1 MLKQTKT
8 FLADLWGLTR
18 PYWFSEERWGAR
30 SLLAVV
36 IALNLALVYIRVLIN
51 LWNNDFY
58 NTLQNLDQSAFYRQ
72 LMRFALLAAGHIVV
86 AVYQLYLNQML
97 QIRWR
102 RWLTNAYLG
111 AWLGNR
117 TYYRMQLTD
126 SATDN
131 PDQRI
136 ADDLA
141 LFCDQTLNLALGLL
155 SAVVTL
161 GSFIAILWGWW
172 IHI

>member
-1 MLKQTKT
+1 MGFDAALLVFRGALGRTQ
-8 FLADLWGLTR
+8 LARGR
-18 PYWFSEERWGAR
+18 HRAQPRAR
-30 SLLAVV
+30 
-36 IALNLALVYIRVLIN
+36 VYPRAHQSVD
-51 LWNNDFY
+51 DFY

-117 TYYRMQLTD
+117 TYYRMQLTRLRYG
-126 SATDN
+126 
-131 PDQRI
+131 Q
-136 ADDLA
+136 
-141 LFCDQTLNLALGLL
+141 
-155 SAVVTL
+155 
-161 GSFIAILWGWW
+161 
-172 IHI
+172 

>member
-1 MLKQTKT
+1 MLKQSKT
-8 FLADLWGLTR
+8 FFTHLWRLTR
-18 PYWFSEERWGAR
+18 PYWFSEERWAAR
-30 SLLAVV
+30 SLLAVL

-58 NTLQNLDQSAFYRQ
+58 NTLQNLDQSGFYRQ
-72 LMRFALLAAGHIVV
+72 LMRFALLAASHIVV

-141 LFCDQTLNLALGLL
+141 LFCDQKIGRAH
-155 SAVVTL
+155 V
-161 GSFIAILWGWW
+161 
-172 IHI
+172 